1 MIIIFFILKIQSWN
15 EIVSLSDNWLSLYL
29 DSVGNSN
36 TTIEEDSEGSSD
48 DLENPFASFV
58 NPDISIS
65 LLSEDEDWNLRNI

>member
-1 MIIIFFILKIQSWN
+1 MLLINLIIMNSIIIYKN
-15 EIVSLSDNWLSLYL
+15 VSLSPYLSLCW

-58 NPDISIS
+58 NPDISIP